1 MNAGAPRVLIAEDEG
16 SIVASLEF
24 LMRSRGYETRVANDG
39 ERALQLVR
47 EFAPDVVILDLML
60 PRRSGY
66 DVCRE
71 IRHTPALSETR
82 VLMLS
87 ARGGATEIDRGLSAG
102 ADDYVTKPF
111 STQELLRR
119 VDELLRQPRAGE
131 GEGGHG

>member
-1 MNAGAPRVLIAEDEG
+1 MSALARVVIAEDEPA
-16 SIVASLEF
+16 IVASLEF
-24 LMRSRGYETRVANDG
+24 LMRRAGYETRVAGDG
-39 ERALQLVR
+39 VRALELVR

-60 PRRSGY
+60 PKRSGY

-71 IRHTPALSETR
+71 IRHTPALAETR

-87 ARGGATEIDRGLSAG
+87 ARGGANEIDRGLSAG

-111 STQELLRR
+111 STQDLVRRVSELLR
-119 VDELLRQPRAGE
+119 LRRSGD